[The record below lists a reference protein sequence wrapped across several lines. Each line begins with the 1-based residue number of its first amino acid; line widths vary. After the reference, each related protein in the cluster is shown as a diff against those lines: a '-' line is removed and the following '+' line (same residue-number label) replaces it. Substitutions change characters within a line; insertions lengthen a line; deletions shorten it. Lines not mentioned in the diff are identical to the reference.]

1 MGILL
6 LKWPHS
12 MVMMLYRMYL
22 NMAQAALKSLKNMEM
37 TLSDWQKGTEMT
49 SLSTSACTVTMGSSL
64 PEKGKQVYLS
74 CALCRQKHL
83 QNVQSL
89 QNTAWLYPF
98 FSSLQRIPSHSYLD

>member
-1 MGILL
+1 MGIML

-22 NMAQAALKSLKNMEM
+22 SMAQAALKSLKNMET

-49 SLSTSACTVTMGSSL
+49 SLSTSACTVMTGSSL
-64 PEKGKQVYLS
+64 PEKGRSVYLS
-74 CALCRQKHL
+74 CALCRQRYS

-89 QNTAWLYPF
+89 QNTACLHPF